1 MNQKNNKNIKLFQNK
16 KLRKEVIK
24 KTNGELLKCFNCGT
38 CTASCPV
45 SQFLDFNPRKILRK
59 VSLGLDVN
67 EDIWPCVSCFT
78 CNARCPNGIDIAKV
92 MDVIRIKA
100 QKDKKLKKNSGAI
113 FNKTFLETVENYGQL
128 YELGMLMKYKIKSGN
143 LFQDVEFGI
152 PLMLKGKMGVL
163 PHKSKNAEAAKE
175 IFKKV
180 REIEGRG

>member
-1 MNQKNNKNIKLFQNK
+1 MNQKNIKLFQNK

-45 SQFLDFNPRKILRK
+45 SQFLDFNPRKVLRK
-59 VSLGLDVN
+59 VTLGTEVN

-92 MDVIRIKA
+92 MDVIRIEA
-100 QKDKKLKKNSGAI
+100 QKDEKLKKNSGVI
-113 FNKTFLETVENYGQL
+113 FNKAFLETVENYGQL

-143 LFQDVEFGI
+143 LFQDIELGF
-152 PLMLKGKMGVL
+152 PLMLKGKMGLL
-163 PHKSKNAEAAKE
+163 PHKSKSAKAAKE
-175 IFKKV
+175 IFTKV
-180 REIEGRG
+180 REIEKRE